1 MARTKKEISDNK
13 KKKDEEVKKEN
24 KKEEPK
30 EKTKKEKIQDVI
42 LPHGNTA
49 NQFWSVVLFAI
60 GVFLLLL
67 TLIQGSSGWYFMH
80 KFIRGMFGGSV
91 FLVAPIFIYAS
102 VQLAKDKA
110 QDAVIG
116 RVIQGAILTLVT
128 SGITQ
133 IIGVG
138 EVRGDN
144 IKEKLMFLYE
154 NGVRLKGGGLLSAL
168 VGWPLLEV
176 FGELGALIVILLI
189 LFVCIMLLTNLS
201 LFEFFGL
208 FYKPFIKAGKSL
220 KRVAGETSER
230 LKDFVESFC
239 YTEEVDEDTEDDIIE
254 YNEDEETEED
264 VREEPVII
272 SGIAEVLSNRR
283 KNKSAERQQEADEEI
298 IEMISEPLTDEKD
311 DTYGSDIDIAIN
323 DIPPA
328 KPAQSQQKK
337 KADNNNKNS
346 NELERIIN
354 SAVSGEIQESS
365 ELDQLSLFEDENTD
379 IDETI
384 IQENEEYQLPPLEFL
399 REGKKADT
407 DVSTEELRQNA
418 DKLVDTL
425 QSFGVQTRIVG
436 ISRGPTVTRYEVQ
449 PSVGVK
455 ISKVTGLADDI
466 ALNLAA
472 SGVRMEAPIPGKS
485 AIGIEIPNKNKD
497 MVTLREMLESEEFQ
511 NSESKLS
518 FAVGRD
524 IAGKMIIGDIAKM
537 PHVIIAGSTGSGKS
551 VCTNSIIMSILYKAT
566 PDEVRLI
573 LIDPKIVEFKVYD
586 GIPHLLIP
594 VVTDPRKAAGAL
606 NWAVQEMLRRYKLF
620 ADNNVRDLASYNE
633 MVEERYET
641 GDTTLDKLPQ
651 IVIAIDELAD
661 LMMAASNDVETAI
674 CRLAQMARAAGM
686 HLIIATQRPTVDVIT
701 GLIKANIPSRIAVAV
716 MSQTDSRTILDTGG
730 AEKLLGQGDML
741 YFPSG
746 IPKPVRVQGCFCPTK
761 DIEKVVEYVK
771 SQFFED
777 ETENGDDIMSEI
789 EKNVPVMKGEKS
801 HSDSSGDGG
810 DDEII
815 EKAIDVVVEMGQA
828 STSSLQRKLKLGY
841 ARAARVM
848 DELENMGIVGAYE
861 GAKPRKVLISK
872 QDWADRKMR
881 KSMEQ

>member
-189 LFVCIMLLTNLS
+189 LFVCIMVLTNLS

-264 VREEPVII
+264 VSEEPVII

-384 IQENEEYQLPPLEFL
+384 IQENEEYQLPQ
-399 REGKKADT
+399 R
-407 DVSTEELRQNA
+407 RQ
-418 DKLVDTL
+418 K
-425 QSFGVQTRIVG
+425 
-436 ISRGPTVTRYEVQ
+436 
-449 PSVGVK
+449 
-455 ISKVTGLADDI
+455 
-466 ALNLAA
+466 
-472 SGVRMEAPIPGKS
+472 
-485 AIGIEIPNKNKD
+485 
-497 MVTLREMLESEEFQ
+497 
-511 NSESKLS
+511 
-518 FAVGRD
+518 
-524 IAGKMIIGDIAKM
+524 
-537 PHVIIAGSTGSGKS
+537 
-551 VCTNSIIMSILYKAT
+551 
-566 PDEVRLI
+566 
-573 LIDPKIVEFKVYD
+573 
-586 GIPHLLIP
+586 
-594 VVTDPRKAAGAL
+594 
-606 NWAVQEMLRRYKLF
+606 
-620 ADNNVRDLASYNE
+620 
-633 MVEERYET
+633 
-641 GDTTLDKLPQ
+641 
-651 IVIAIDELAD
+651 
-661 LMMAASNDVETAI
+661 
-674 CRLAQMARAAGM
+674 
-686 HLIIATQRPTVDVIT
+686 
-701 GLIKANIPSRIAVAV
+701 
-716 MSQTDSRTILDTGG
+716 GG
-730 AEKLLGQGDML
+730 
-741 YFPSG
+741 Y
-746 IPKPVRVQGCFCPTK
+746 
-761 DIEKVVEYVK
+761 
-771 SQFFED
+771 
-777 ETENGDDIMSEI
+777 
-789 EKNVPVMKGEKS
+789 
-801 HSDSSGDGG
+801 
-810 DDEII
+810 
-815 EKAIDVVVEMGQA
+815 
-828 STSSLQRKLKLGY
+828 
-841 ARAARVM
+841 
-848 DELENMGIVGAYE
+848 
-861 GAKPRKVLISK
+861 
-872 QDWADRKMR
+872 
-881 KSMEQ
+881 

>member
-13 KKKDEEVKKEN
+13 SKKKKDEEVKKET
-24 KKEEPK
+24 KKEEPQ

-67 TLIQGSSGWYFMH
+67 TVIQGSSGWYFMH
-80 KFIRGMFGGSV
+80 KLIRGMFGGSV

-144 IKEKLMFLYE
+144 IKEKLIFLYE

-230 LKDFVESFC
+230 MKDLIESFC
-239 YTEEVDEDTEDDIIE
+239 YTEEIEDEENIDDDDIIE
-254 YNEDEETEED
+254 YDDEETEDDDEQ
-264 VREEPVII
+264 PVII
-272 SGIAEVLSNRR
+272 SGITEALSNHR
-283 KNKSAERQQEADEEI
+283 KNKSEERQHKADEEI
-298 IEMISEPLTDEKD
+298 IEMISEPLTDETNN
-311 DTYGSDIDIAIN
+311 TYGSDIDIAI
-323 DIPPA
+323 DDVAPE
-328 KPAQSQQKK
+328 KPAPQQQKK
-337 KADNNNKNS
+337 NNNN
-346 NELERIIN
+346 NELEKIIN
-354 SAVSGEIQESS
+354 SAVSGDIQESS

-384 IQENEEYQLPPLEFL
+384 IQENEEYRLPPLEFL

-407 DVSTEELRQNA
+407 DISTEELRQNA

-537 PHVIIAGSTGSGKS
+537 PHVIIAGATGSGKS

-620 ADNNVRDLASYNE
+620 ADNNVRDLGSYNE
-633 MVEERYET
+633 MVEEKYET

-701 GLIKANIPSRIAVAV
+701 GLIKANIPSRIALAV

-777 ETENGDDIMSEI
+777 EAENGDDIMNEI
-789 EKNVPVMKGEKS
+789 EKNVPVMKGEKG
-801 HSDSSGDGG
+801 HGDTSGDGG

-881 KSMEQ
+881 KSMQQ